1 MKSVRAAASR
11 LMTIGVISD
20 GWYAILTGL
29 VLLLLAY
36 LLGGVPWDVDPAA
49 TLVAMAFL
57 VLGLWQLTRGLRAE
71 LPRQGKSTDEAA

>member
-1 MKSVRAAASR
+1 MRAAASR
-11 LMTIGVISD
+11 LMTIGVMSD

-36 LLGGVPWDVDPAA
+36 LLGSVPWDVDPAA
-49 TLVAMAFL
+49 TLVAIAFL
-57 VLGLWQLTRGLRAE
+57 VLGLWQLTRGLRSE

>member
-1 MKSVRAAASR
+1 VKFVRAAASR

-57 VLGLWQLTRGLRAE
+57 VLGLWQLMRGLRAE
-71 LPRQGKSTDEAA
+71 FPRHGKSTDEAA

>member
-1 MKSVRAAASR
+1 
-11 LMTIGVISD
+11 MTIGVISD

-36 LLGGVPWDVDPAA
+36 LLGSVPWDVDPAA

-57 VLGLWQLTRGLRAE
+57 VMGLWQLTRGLSAE
-71 LPRQGKSTDEAA
+71 FPRQRKSTDEAA

>member
-1 MKSVRAAASR
+1 
-11 LMTIGVISD
+11 MTIGVISD

-36 LLGGVPWDVDPAA
+36 LLGSVPWDVDPAA

-57 VLGLWQLTRGLRAE
+57 VMGLWQLTRGLRTE
-71 LPRQGKSTDEAA
+71 FPRQRKSTDEAA